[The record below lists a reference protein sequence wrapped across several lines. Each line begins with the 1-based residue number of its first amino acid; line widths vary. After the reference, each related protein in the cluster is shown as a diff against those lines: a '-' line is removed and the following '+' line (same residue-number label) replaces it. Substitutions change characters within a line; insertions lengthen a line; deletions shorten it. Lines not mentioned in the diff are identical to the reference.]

1 MPAKRWAS
9 SAPVSTWRQSLRRAA
24 WSRRYSTIG
33 RLQSRS
39 LRRAV
44 SQPSSIELGIL
55 VYRIEAYL
63 DPDGGERKG
72 GISLDNLIRPKIPRP
87 GVQVDTPSILLNDG
101 VLLDRGR
108 REVIKFLSAAILPLG
123 AG

>member
-1 MPAKRWAS
+1 LPPA
-9 SAPVSTWRQSLRRAA
+9 L
-24 WSRRYSTIG
+24 SR
-33 RLQSRS
+33 
-39 LRRAV
+39 
-44 SQPSSIELGIL
+44 PSSIELGVL
-55 VYRIEAYL
+55 VNRIEAYL

-72 GISLDNLIRPKIPRP
+72 GIFLDNLIRPTIPRP